1 MASYKFDR
9 QALFTQADMREL
21 MSIIS
26 DVEMLDGDT
35 GLLINQ
41 LYGMFDGVLYDD
53 VLHNSNLRMLS
64 ISLVRRIADLAD
76 KIVESIVII
85 SPETVG

>member
-1 MASYKFDR
+1 MASYTFNR
-9 QALFTQADMREL
+9 PEVFTQADMREL

-41 LYGMFDGVLYDD
+41 LYGLFDGVLYDD
-53 VLHNSNLRMLS
+53 VLHNSNLSMLS